1 VSKLEQ
7 VVTWRTHS
15 GDRVTVDG
23 VTVTPQAQALTLRWP
38 NGALVWN
45 RPVAVLVQQGGQTR
59 RVPIVD
65 VTLVV
70 QCVLVAFSLVFSVIT
85 LLLSARQRRERN
97 ERNE

>member
-1 VSKLEQ
+1 MGKLKQ
-7 VVTWRTHS
+7 VMQWRTRS
-15 GDRVTVDG
+15 GDRVTADG
-23 VTVTPQAQALTLRWP
+23 VTVTPQAQALTVRWP
-38 NGALVWN
+38 NGGLVWN
-45 RPVAVLVQQGGQTR
+45 RPVAVLVQQGEQTE

-70 QCVLVAFSLVFSVIT
+70 QWILFGFSLVFSVII